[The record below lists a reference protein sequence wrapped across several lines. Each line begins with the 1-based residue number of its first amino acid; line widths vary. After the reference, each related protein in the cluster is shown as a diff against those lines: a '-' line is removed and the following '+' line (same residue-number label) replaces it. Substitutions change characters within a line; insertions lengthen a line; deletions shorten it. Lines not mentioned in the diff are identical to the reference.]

1 MRSAAKECA
10 SSNIRVNTV
19 NPSPVDTRMMRSI
32 EEGFSPGEGDKIK
45 SMFETQIP
53 LGRYAE
59 ASDIAKVMLF
69 LASDDSSFFDGL
81 GVYGRWWLYCV
92 TNF

>member
-1 MRSAAKECA
+1 
-10 SSNIRVNTV
+10 
-19 NPSPVDTRMMRSI
+19 MM
-32 EEGFSPGEGDKIK
+32 GDKIK

-69 LASDDSSFFDGL
+69 LASDDSSFVTGL
-81 GVYGRWWLYCV
+81 GLYGGRWLYCV